1 MKTMGVR
8 QLKERIS
15 EMLRLVQEGETVE
28 VTKRGEVIARVVPAR
43 KQTQPDKQDLAAF
56 WTDIDTLA
64 AEIGA
69 YLPEKVD
76 AVEIM
81 QDVRRDL

>member
-1 MKTMGVR
+1 VR
-8 QLKERIS
+8 QLKEHMS
-15 EMLRLVQEGETVE
+15 EMLRLVQKGEIVE
-28 VTKRGEVIARVVPAR
+28 VTNRGEVIARVVPAR
-43 KQTQPDKQDLAAF
+43 KYVQPDKQDLAAF

-64 AEIGA
+64 AEIGT

-81 QDVRRDL
+81 HDVRRDL